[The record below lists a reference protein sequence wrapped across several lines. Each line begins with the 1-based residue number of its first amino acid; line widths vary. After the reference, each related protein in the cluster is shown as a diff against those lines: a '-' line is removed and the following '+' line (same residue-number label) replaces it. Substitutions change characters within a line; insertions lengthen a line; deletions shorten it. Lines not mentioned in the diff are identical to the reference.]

1 MGEVFE
7 LKRTDLPAIYRAAS
21 DESGRGQRAFQ
32 ISTVVGLF
40 LLIVAAIA
48 GLGTVRIH
56 SIDWA
61 GVVAAAA
68 FFTAIILR
76 TYRLIT
82 HPDKVWYDGRAVAE
96 SGKTLGWRYAVGG
109 EPFGINTLTPSE
121 ADKRLAE
128 RFKDILTDIRHLPL
142 DPASRDAEQ
151 ISSAMRALRARP
163 LEDRKAA
170 YAEGR
175 IVAQQDWYARKAREN
190 KRLARRWNAILLAI
204 EIIGGIAAIL
214 KAIGVLPLDL
224 LGLFGTVAAAGT
236 SWLQAKQYT
245 ALAQTY
251 AITSFELATIKAR
264 IADQTTEDDWAHFV
278 DEAEE
283 AISREHMLW
292 RASHTDTPS
301 PKVEF

>member
-21 DESGRGQRAFQ
+21 DESGRGQRVFQ
-32 ISTVVGLF
+32 VSTVIGLF
-40 LLIVAAIA
+40 LLVVAAIA
-48 GLGTVRIH
+48 GLGTVKIH

-61 GVVAAAA
+61 GVIAAAA
-68 FFTAIILR
+68 FFTAIIVR

-82 HPDKVWYDGRAVAE
+82 QPDKVWYNGRAVAE

-109 EPFGINTLTPSE
+109 EPFGINALTPPQ

-128 RFKDILTDIRHLPL
+128 RLTEMLTDIRHLPL
-142 DPASRDAEQ
+142 DPASEGAEQ
-151 ISSAMRALRARP
+151 ISPAMRALRARP
-163 LEDRKAA
+163 LEDRKAT

-175 IVAQQDWYARKAREN
+175 IAAQQAWYARKAKEN
-190 KRLARRWNAILLAI
+190 KRLARLWNAILLAI
-204 EIIGGIAAIL
+204 EIVGGVAAIL

-251 AITSFELATIKAR
+251 SITSYELAAIRAR
-264 IADQTTEDDWAHFV
+264 IADQTTEDDWARFV

-292 RASHTDTPS
+292 RASHADIPT

>member
-7 LKRTDLPAIYRAAS
+7 LKRSDLPAIYRAAS

-32 ISTVVGLF
+32 VSTVIGLC
-40 LLIVAAIA
+40 LLIVAAVA
-48 GLGTVRIH
+48 GLGTVKIRG
-56 SIDWA
+56 IDWA
-61 GVVAAAA
+61 GVVAAFA
-68 FFTAIILR
+68 FFMAIIVR
-76 TYRLIT
+76 AYRLAT

-109 EPFGINTLTPSE
+109 EPFGVNALTPPE

-128 RFKDILTDIRHLPL
+128 RLKDILTAIHHLQL
-142 DPASRDAEQ
+142 DPASEGEEA
-151 ISSAMRALRARP
+151 ISPAMRELRARP
-163 LEDRKAA
+163 LDDRKAA
-170 YAEGR
+170 YAKGR
-175 IVAQQDWYARKAREN
+175 IGAQQAWYARKAKEN
-190 KRLARRWNAILLAI
+190 KRLARLWNVILLAI
-204 EIIGGIAAIL
+204 EVIGGIAAIL

-236 SWLQAKQYT
+236 SWLQAKQYA

-251 AITSFELATIKAR
+251 SITSFELAMIKAR
-264 IADQTTEDDWAHFV
+264 IADQTTEDDWARFV

-292 RASHTDTPS
+292 LASHADTPT